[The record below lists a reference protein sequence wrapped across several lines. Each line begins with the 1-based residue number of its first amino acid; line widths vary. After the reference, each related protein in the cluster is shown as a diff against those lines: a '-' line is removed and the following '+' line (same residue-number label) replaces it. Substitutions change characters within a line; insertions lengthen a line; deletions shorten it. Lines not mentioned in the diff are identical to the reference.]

1 MANVELSNE
10 QVIDLFER
18 LGSIETKL
26 EALAKPGAV
35 CAVHTDRLDRMEKD
49 LDLVKQ
55 QQGKQNLIAVTLG
68 AIGAA
73 LVLAIKYLAGK

>member
-1 MANVELSNE
+1 MELTNE

-26 EALAKPGAV
+26 EALQRPGAI
-35 CAVHTDRLDRMEKD
+35 CAVHTGKLERIEKD
-49 LDLVKQ
+49 LELVQ
-55 QQGKQNLIAVTLG
+55 RQQGKQNLIAVTLG

-73 LVLAIKYLAGK
+73 IVLALKYLVSKP

>member
-1 MANVELSNE
+1 
-10 QVIDLFER
+10 VIDLFER

-35 CAVHTDRLDRMEKD
+35 CAVHAGRIDRIEKD
-49 LDLVKQ
+49 LDLVKT

-73 LVLAIKYLAGK
+73 IVLAIKFIASR

>member
-1 MANVELSNE
+1 MELTNE

-18 LGSIETKL
+18 LGSIE
-26 EALAKPGAV
+26 AKIEGLGHPGANCV
-35 CAVHTDRLDRMEKD
+35 AHGDRLDRIEKD
-49 LDLVKQ
+49 LDLVKT

-73 LVLAIKYLAGK
+73 IVLAIKFLASK